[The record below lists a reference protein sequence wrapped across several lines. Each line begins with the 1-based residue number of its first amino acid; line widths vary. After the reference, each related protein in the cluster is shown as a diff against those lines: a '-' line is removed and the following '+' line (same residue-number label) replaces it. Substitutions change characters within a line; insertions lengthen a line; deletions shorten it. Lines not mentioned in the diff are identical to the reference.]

1 MESAVSR
8 PCTPSDSRRE
18 PSMRL
23 LRILRETTY
32 LRRFGH
38 MPICVLPRLT
48 EIDIGQVQQIE
59 DCRAE
64 GFGGE
69 PDRNHR

>member
-1 MESAVSR
+1 
-8 PCTPSDSRRE
+8 
-18 PSMRL
+18 MRL
-23 LRILRETTY
+23 SRILSETTY
-32 LRRFGH
+32 LRRLGD
-38 MPICVLPRLT
+38 MPICVLPRLR

-64 GFGGE
+64 GLGGE